1 MSSHS
6 PVLLHEVLEGLA
18 LKKESVVV
26 DLTLGRAGHAKA
38 MLEMLSNGGS
48 NAHLYGFD
56 QDIVALNE
64 GREVLSRVKSNF
76 TLIHANF
83 KEFKNRLHE
92 LGVYEVDAILL
103 DLGVSSPQ
111 FDVGERGF
119 SYRFDAALDMRMD
132 QANNEITARKIINT
146 YSESHLKEIFYKYA
160 EHPYS
165 GKIARAIVE
174 ARSEKAIETTFELVD
189 IIKSALPAR
198 ELRKK
203 GHPAKTIFQALRI
216 EVNDELYVLTE
227 VLDQIEDMLAVDGR
241 VAVIT
246 FHSLEDRIV
255 KQKFKKLTSPRT
267 DRHPFALPSP
277 EDEAKFV
284 AITKKPIMA
293 TKEELESNPRAASA
307 KLRIIARRRK

>member
-6 PVLLHEVLEGLA
+6 PVLLYEVLEGLA

-26 DLTLGRAGHAKA
+26 DLTLGRAGHAKE
-38 MLEMLSNGGS
+38 MLERLSNGAS

-56 QDIVALNE
+56 QDIIALNE

-83 KEFKNRLHE
+83 KDFKARLNA
-92 LGVYEVDAILL
+92 LGVTEVDAILL

-132 QANNEITARKIINT
+132 QTNNEITARKIVNT
-146 YSESHLKEIFYKYA
+146 YSESHLKEIFLKYA

-174 ARSEKAIETTFELVD
+174 ARSNKPIETTFELVD
-189 IIKSALPAR
+189 VIKSALPAR

-227 VLDQIEDMLAVDGR
+227 VLDQIEDMLAIDGR

-267 DRHPFALPSP
+267 DRHPFALPSI
-277 EDEAKFV
+277 EDEPKFV
-284 AITKKPIMA
+284 AITRKPIVA
-293 TKEELESNPRAASA
+293 TSEELESNPRASSA

>member
-1 MSSHS
+1 MGSHS
-6 PVLLHEVLEGLA
+6 PVLLLEVIEGLN
-18 LKKESVVV
+18 LKKDSIVV

-38 MLEMLSNGGS
+38 MLESLSNGSSKG
-48 NAHLYGFD
+48 HLYGFD
-56 QDIVALNE
+56 QDITALNE
-64 GREVLSRVKSNF
+64 GREVLSRVKQNF

-83 KEFKNRLHE
+83 KDFRSKLEE
-92 LGVYEVDAILL
+92 IGVMGADAILL

-119 SYRFDAALDMRMD
+119 SYRFDAPLDMRMD
-132 QANNEITARKIINT
+132 QMNNEITARKIVNT

-165 GKIARAIVE
+165 TKIARAIVD
-174 ARSEKAIETTFELVD
+174 ARTIKPIETTFELVEV
-189 IIKSALPAR
+189 IKSALPSR

-216 EVNDELYVLTE
+216 EVNDELYVLEE
-227 VLDQIEDMLAVDGR
+227 VLDEIEDFLNVDGR

-255 KQKFKKLTSPRT
+255 KQKFKSLTTPKN
-267 DRHPFALPSP
+267 DRHPFSLPSI
-277 EDEAKFV
+277 EDEPKFV
-284 AITKKPIMA
+284 AITRKPITA
-293 TKEELESNPRAASA
+293 SKEELEDNPRAQSA